1 MKPREIMA
9 FIRHVATANKD
20 PAGTAEFYQ
29 QHFDLKELFRQPY
42 DTGEDGVWLSD
53 GYIYFAILKHGSH
66 TPLLG
71 PDQSSD
77 FCGIHHIGFMVD
89 DQRAKVAELDAAS
102 VAHVQDNPAAPPR
115 PSLIR
120 NAPNEKFIGPDWV
133 HFDVRD
139 KGWNEAIRANMQLY
153 ELTPVISDRQA

>member
-1 MKPREIMA
+1 MA
-9 FIRHVATANKD
+9 FIRHIAIASKD
-20 PAGTAEFYQ
+20 PAGTAEFYK

-71 PDQSSD
+71 PAQLSN

-89 DQRAKVAELDAAS
+89 DQRAKVAELDAAG
-102 VAHVQDNPAAPPR
+102 VPHVQDNPAAPQ
-115 PSLIR
+115 
-120 NAPNEKFIGPDWV
+120 PDQERTEREV
-133 HFDVRD
+133 HRS
-139 KGWNEAIRANMQLY
+139 GLGALRR
-153 ELTPVISDRQA
+153 SRQGLERGHLGQHGIL